1 MKRAAAAPIR
11 SAPSAVLR
19 LCAAALVVLFAGG
32 CRARQAATS
41 MPRIEVEAVRAGSLP
56 ESVTF
61 GAYLRA
67 QKRAN
72 VSATASGTVA
82 RVLVREGERVSEG
95 QPLLVLDATE
105 ALAKI
110 ADQQA
115 SVEMADARVTEL
127 QSQLDLTQVQQV
139 GGVRQARIVLRS
151 AEVQLHEAQLQY
163 KSLTADFKRKQ
174 RLYRGKAIPH
184 TQVESAELAWQL
196 GHDKVV
202 EASQKVEAAREALR
216 LAQASVPKI
225 DVQNAQ
231 LDGARSS
238 LAQARDTLTRLQRDA
253 SDMTLRAPI
262 GGSVVTISVTPG
274 QAVSAGG
281 GALFTI
287 VDNRSLEMVA
297 SVDQRTVA
305 LIHRGAS
312 VSFSPLG
319 NTAASFP
326 ARIASVMPTWDE
338 TTRTVKVHF
347 TVPADDKRLMDGLAV
362 RARLRSRDYSG
373 VLVPLAAMAR
383 GEQGDYVI
391 VVEKGVA
398 KPRDVTVAIQNE
410 TYALVEKGLE
420 AGDTVALQG
429 VQDLADGQRVEV
441 VTKTDPAR

>member
-1 MKRAAAAPIR
+1 MKRAAAPIR
-11 SAPSAVLR
+11 FTALAALR
-19 LCAAALVVLFAGG
+19 LCAAVLVVLFVGG
-32 CRARQAATS
+32 CRARQAAPS
-41 MPRIEVEAVRAGSLP
+41 VPRIEVEAVRAGQLP

-61 GAYLRA
+61 GGYLRA

-82 RVLVREGERVSEG
+82 RLLVREGERVSEG
-95 QPLLVLDATE
+95 QPLLVLDGTE

-115 SVEMADARVTEL
+115 SVDTADAHVTEL
-127 QSQLDLTQVQQV
+127 QSQLELTQVQQE
-139 GGVRQARIVLRS
+139 GGVRQARITLRS

-163 KSLTADFKRKQ
+163 KSLMADLKRKQ

-202 EASQKVEAAREALR
+202 EATQKVEAAREALR
-216 LAQASVPKI
+216 LAQASVPKV

-231 LDGARSS
+231 LDSARTS
-238 LAQARDTLTRLQRDA
+238 LEQARDTLTRLQRDA

-262 GGSVVTISVTPG
+262 AGSVVTISVTPG
-274 QAVSAGG
+274 QAISAGG

-319 NTAASFP
+319 NTGLSFS

-347 TVPADDKRLMDGLAV
+347 TVPGDDKRLMDGLAV
-362 RARLRSRDYSG
+362 RARLRSRDYVG
-373 VLVPLAAMAR
+373 VLVPLAALAR

-391 VVEKGVA
+391 VVENDVA

-410 TYALVEKGLE
+410 SYALVEKGLK
-420 AGDTVALQG
+420 AGETVALQS
-429 VQDLADGQRVEV
+429 VQDLSDGQRVEI
-441 VTKTDPAR
+441 VTKADAAR